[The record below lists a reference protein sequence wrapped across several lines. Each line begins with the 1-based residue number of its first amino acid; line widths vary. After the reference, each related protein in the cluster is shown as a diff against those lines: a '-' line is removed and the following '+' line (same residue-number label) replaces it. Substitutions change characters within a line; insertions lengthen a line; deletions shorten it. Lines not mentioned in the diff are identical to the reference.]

1 MFTPLYYAYF
11 VFGFTFSFIAVAVQF
26 HLVDTLNISPA
37 ENTYLWAIVS
47 APWMFKPVYGALSD
61 KTGYRRTYISVGAFL
76 CGVLLVYTPN
86 ISADKTGLT
95 VALTLVS
102 LFLCIADVG
111 CDSMMVEFARSDKGI
126 QSRCWLARNIGGLAA
141 TGLSGVVYK
150 VLGFGPILRLA
161 AAPPL
166 AMALYIWELPEMRT
180 RGSTVVLKKSFVAF
194 LGMWKLLL
202 FVLICSMV
210 PETGN
215 ILFFKLKD
223 RGLDPLAFSVISVAG
238 SLTACL
244 VAFVYQFLPN
254 SIEAVRLS
262 LCLGVGSAACAL
274 MITLGGNAFELAIAR
289 SVLNGAGAML
299 MLLPIVI
306 YTAKQCPEGAEGT
319 TYSMVMAWLNFTTI
333 VSETI
338 EGRVILGMGITEND
352 LSRLAV
358 FFAGGIVLSTI
369 PFCFLSLLEIGKRGS
384 I

>member
-11 VFGFTFSFIAVAVQF
+11 VFGFTFAFIAVAVQF
-26 HLVDTLNISPA
+26 HLADTLHISPA
-37 ENTYLWAIVS
+37 ENTYIWAIVS
-47 APWMFKPVYGALSD
+47 TPWMFKPVYGALSD
-61 KTGYRRTYISVGAFL
+61 KTGYRRTYISIGAFV
-76 CGVLLVYTPN
+76 CGVLLAYTPN
-86 ISADKTGLT
+86 TSANKVGLT
-95 VALTLVS
+95 AALTLVS
-102 LFLCIADVG
+102 LFMCIADVG
-111 CDSMMVEFARSDKGI
+111 CDSMMVEFARTDKGI

-141 TGLSGVVYK
+141 TGLSGVIYK
-150 VLGFGPILRLA
+150 VLGFGPILRIA

-166 AMALYIWELPEMRT
+166 AMALYIWELPELRT
-180 RGSTVVLKKSFVAF
+180 VGSTVVLKKSFVAF

-202 FVLICSMV
+202 FILVCSMV

-244 VAFVYQFLPN
+244 VAFIYQFCTN
-254 SIEAVRLS
+254 SIQAVQLS
-262 LCLGVGSAACAL
+262 LCLGVGSATCAL
-274 MITLGGNAFELAIAR
+274 LITLGGNAFQLAILR
-289 SVLNGAGAML
+289 SVLDGAGGML

-306 YTAKQCPEGAEGT
+306 YTAKKCPEGAEGT

-352 LSRLAV
+352 LSRLAI
-358 FFAGGIVLSTI
+358 FFAGGVALSTI
-369 PFCFLSLLEIGKRGS
+369 PFCFVSLLDIGNKRT